1 MVAWHRFALFVM
13 VAGCSFDSPPPAP
26 DAADTRLVVSFAT
39 AESGADE
46 FQVAPSM
53 ITVQLDRVTSVPVT
67 VACTVV
73 ANSGT
78 ATPGEDFV
86 VQSTEVTFAA
96 GEQTK
101 VFAVSIVK
109 DTIDDE
115 PSETFEL
122 QLSNPSDNARLGDIK
137 RHTVTISNL
146 KLPRA
151 RFNELATITSE
162 GTPTQLVVNLD
173 TPAQGAS
180 SVVIGISGTAS
191 PNKDF
196 TFTDNTQI
204 PIADGSSMAS
214 VAIGELDDLLDED
227 EENVVFTIV
236 GASPNIVLESGRTQ
250 THAITD
256 NDNPPTVGFGQATSM
271 TAEGANAVL
280 VVQLSAPSGKTI
292 NVDFARDAGGDAEAG
307 DVTVVAGTLTFAP
320 EETSKEII
328 IGVVDDT
335 TDEDNETAVITLSNP
350 INASLAG
357 ATHTLTVTDNDDPPA
372 VRFAA
377 ATSSDGEGTATHIIT
392 VQLAAASEKTVTVD
406 FAVDATGADK
416 STADDPGDYSI
427 TGAPNGTGTITF
439 AVGGG
444 LNKSITLDVVD
455 DNSNEQGGETVI
467 IDLGNAVNGTL
478 TNQTVRHTHTIV
490 DND

>member
-26 DAADTRLVVSFAT
+26 DAADARLVVSFAT

-46 FQVAPSM
+46 FQAAPSM
-53 ITVQLDRVTSVPVT
+53 ITVQLDRVTSEPVT

-122 QLSNPSDNARLGDIK
+122 QLTNPSDNARLGDIK

-151 RFNELATITSE
+151 RFNELATTTSE

-204 PIADGSSMAS
+204 AIADGASMGS

-256 NDNPPTVGFGQATSM
+256 NDNPPTVGFAQVASAA
-271 TAEGANAVL
+271 AEDGGNAVI

-292 NVDFARDAGGDAEAG
+292 NVDFTRGAGGDAEAG

-320 EETSKEII
+320 EETLKQII
-328 IGVVDDT
+328 VGVVDDT

-350 INASLAG
+350 VNATLAG

-372 VRFAA
+372 VRFTA
-377 ATSSDGEGTATHIIT
+377 ATSMDSEGTAAHVIT
-392 VQLAAASEKTVTVD
+392 VQLAAASEKPVSVDFTVD
-406 FAVDATGADK
+406 NTGGDK

-427 TGAPNGTGTITF
+427 TGAPTGTGTITF

-455 DNSNEQGGETVI
+455 DNSNDPGETVI
-467 IDLGNAVNGTL
+467 IDLGNAVNATL
-478 TNQTVRHTHTIV
+478 TNQTIRHTHTII
-490 DND
+490 DNE